1 MNEPAQRANNSS
13 GLPPGLGR
21 LKLLLSIAGVIV
33 VALIV
38 AVFLWMQARGE
49 RSIARNHEMAE
60 KKLEAILRASAE
72 YSIFYGGYPRELP
85 ALSPTADE
93 SIKECEA
100 AGLTPPELAPT
111 LELRGY
117 HLDYQPGEEKA
128 RALKDCP
135 APAKEFQLI
144 ARPRT
149 FGKTALRSYA
159 VSGDGKVH
167 FTEEDRAATGDDPVA
182 FTVELVAAANPKNP
196 INQTRDAIE
205 PRRYWEKTPIQNFR
219 TLRHGARV
227 FALAFSRN
235 ARYLASS
242 GEDENIRVW
251 NVSNGKEVLILN
263 FTPVRIAFSRDSK
276 MLAATSEGTTKVWEV
291 PSGALLLTLEGSIS
305 SQPFS
310 RDSKTIAAGES
321 LWDIDSGE
329 AAGEFPGG
337 PAAFSPNGRQAA
349 TLTTFG
355 DTDTGASLLDIKSGR
370 EIRPLKTTIRPV
382 ETQMTQDVRQN
393 HPWNLA
399 FSPDGSRLIMEFES
413 DLRYHFMIFDL
424 KTGKDLQTVVA
435 EALAPITSDAG
446 LLASLQGSTSE
457 GSDIAITESTIEFR
471 TLEGEVFRPD
481 ALTELDPKPVVV
493 GAFAFT
499 PGRRLL
505 AVSEGNNILLCR
517 VGPRR

>member
-1 MNEPAQRANNSS
+1 MNEPARRANNSS

-60 KKLEAILRASAE
+60 KKLAAILHASAE

-93 SIKECEA
+93 RIKECEA

-159 VSGDGKVH
+159 ASADGKVH
-167 FTEEDRAATGDDPVA
+167 FTEEDRAATGGDPVA

-242 GEDENIRVW
+242 GEDERIRVW
-251 NVSNGKEVLILN
+251 NVSNGKEVLVLN
-263 FTPVRIAFSRDSK
+263 FGPFITEMTFSPDSK
-276 MLAATSEGTTKVWEV
+276 MLAASSEGATQIWEV

-305 SQPFS
+305 LQPFS
-310 RDSKTIAAGES
+310 RDSKTIAVRRE
-321 LWDIDSGE
+321 LWDIDSG
-329 AAGEFPGG
+329 GKIREFPGG
-337 PAAFSPNGRQAA
+337 PAAFSPNGQQAA
-349 TLTTFG
+349 IPNTFG
-355 DTDTGASLLDIKSGR
+355 DSEKGASILDVKSGR
-370 EIRPLKTTIRPV
+370 EIRPVKTRVAP
-382 ETQMTQDVRQN
+382 DDLDD
-393 HPWNLA
+393 HPRSLN
-399 FSPDGSRLIMEFES
+399 FSPDGSRLILEFSTELS
-413 DLRYHFMIFDL
+413 YEFLIFDL
-424 KTGKDLQTVVA
+424 QTASKLQTVGA

-446 LLASLQGSTSE
+446 LLASLQGERSE
-457 GSDIAITESTIEFR
+457 SVDYAITSSTIEFR

-481 ALTELDPKPVVV
+481 ALTELDPKPAVV